1 MLVQTTKG
9 EMDDSMLTK
18 RVTRNEGVESI
29 VTATEYWLEGE
40 LVHRSIHAELIGRD
54 LTPELQPL

>member
-9 EMDDSMLTK
+9 ALDDSQLEK
-18 RVTRNEGVESI
+18 RVTRDAGEESI
-29 VTATEYWLEGE
+29 VTAIEYWLEGE

-54 LTPELQPL
+54 LTPAQQPL